1 LIEEKTDVPLFH
13 QPSEIN
19 NQKSISNV
27 FRREAT
33 MRKHLAVF
41 VVVLVMLGL
50 CAPLG
55 FAQSS
60 ATVKGVCKD
69 TQGNPIVDGIVIYAS
84 QTTGQKYQLKT
95 NKKGEYYSLGL
106 TAGTYNVTLYKN
118 DDDFKA
124 GKELF
129 HANGFPVGLTENTLD
144 FDLKKEQEKAAQ
156 GQGMTP
162 EQAKQMQ
169 EAQEKAKRENNTVKT
184 LNEKIVAANTA
195 IKAGDF
201 DGAIS
206 ILNEATQMDAT
217 RDILWAQLADAYRGS
232 ALKQTDPAEKS
243 KRLQEAVTDY
253 QKAIEIRQKTI
264 ETSTKKDPEDTKRLA
279 AYYNNLGEA
288 AGKAGKIDDA
298 VKAYNQAAQVNPE
311 GAAGYYYNAG
321 AVLTNAGKIDDAI
334 AAFDK
339 CIAADPNRADA
350 YYQKGVNLIGKATL
364 QGDKMVAPPGTAE
377 AFQKYLE
384 LQPAGPYADVAKQML
399 ASIGAPV
406 ETGFGKKKA
415 PPKK

>member
-1 LIEEKTDVPLFH
+1 LKKRKRLALAFH
-13 QPSEIN
+13 QQSEIN
-19 NQKSISNV
+19 NQNSNSNI

-33 MRKHLAVF
+33 MRKHFAVF
-41 VVVLVMLGL
+41 AVVLVMLGL

-69 TQGNPIVDGIVIYAS
+69 LQGNPIVDGIVLYVS
-84 QTTGQKYQLKT
+84 QTTGQKYPLKT

-106 TAGTYNVTLYKN
+106 TPGTYSVTLYKSA
-118 DDDFKA
+118 DDLKA

-129 HANGFPVGLTENTLD
+129 HVNGFPVALAENTLD
-144 FDLKKEQEKAAQ
+144 VDLKKEQERAAK
-156 GQGMTP
+156 GQGLTP

-169 EAQEKAKRENNTVKT
+169 EAQEKVKKENNTIKS

-201 DGAIS
+201 DTAIS
-206 ILNEATQMDAT
+206 TLNEATQMDAT
-217 RDILWAQLADAYRGS
+217 HDVIWAQLADAYRGS

-243 KRLQEAVTDY
+243 KRLQEAVADY

-264 ETSTKKDPEDTKRLA
+264 ETATKKDPDDNKRLA

-288 AGKAGKIDDA
+288 AGKAGKVDDA
-298 VKAYNQAAQVNPE
+298 LKAYTLAAQVNPD

-321 AVLTNAGKIDDAI
+321 AVLTNAGKVDDAI

-384 LQPAGPYADVAKQML
+384 LQPTGPYADVAKQML